1 MLPTLDSLI
10 DKFASKFRI
19 ETEIIEEKDTISLRT
34 YSYLGNR
41 LLYEHTL
48 DLSPLIKIAVD
59 RAVAAHAAS
68 DQTHP
73 SEDSSTNP

>member
-19 ETEIIEEKDTISLRT
+19 ETEIIEEKDTIHLHT
-34 YSYLGNR
+34 YSYLGSR

-48 DLSPLIKIAVD
+48 DLSPLIEIAVA
-59 RAVAAHAAS
+59 RASAAAHAAKN
-68 DQTHP
+68 P
-73 SEDSSTNP
+73 DSSQ